1 MRKFNPLGGYT
12 PPHKNLM
19 KPQRVY
25 GKENHSFNPIEE
37 ASLLLNNEIKV
48 ISPRSQWY
56 GHIGRVNKVM
66 ADGRT
71 LEVQLT
77 PGCTKDVVF
86 LDVTLVDEVREQ
98 YPWPKQEQ
106 SLGPDANSVLP
117 KNRL

>member
-1 MRKFNPLGGYT
+1 
-12 PPHKNLM
+12 M
-19 KPQRVY
+19 KPQKVY
-25 GKENHSFNPIEE
+25 GKENHSFNPTEE
-37 ASLLLNNEIKV
+37 ARLLLNNEIKV

-86 LDVTLVDEVREQ
+86 IDVTLVGEVREPTQ
-98 YPWPKQEQ
+98 YAKTEQ
-106 SLGPDANSVLP
+106 SLGPIANSVVQDGI
-117 KNRL
+117 